1 MKRKTASILFLTA
14 LVATASSAATNGSI
28 YVGPMASGEAVR
40 ILSTAYVLQPLTN
53 ACPDCL
59 GIVVGPADLSNST
72 IVNRLQAAHETG
84 QAVALTNATTASI
97 RRLHDLLA
105 HHGSAQPV
113 PGGAAVDLVAFR
125 KAQRPDGQFHFS
137 SHLLLPRVAASTTG
151 ILTNT
156 DTQRLKRV
164 SKSLR
169 RKLKRELAKLAKQ
182 QQKKQRRLADR
193 NDVQA
198 LNRIFSA
205 TPELPPG
212 PQLGAGPNPNI
223 VQLAESYQSHVIQTD
238 QYSNQIQIV
247 NSVWAAR
254 SFLDSQD
261 LYYVLQE
268 TDFHLWLRSQ
278 PYYWNNTAINLPFEP
293 NPTLIQPS
301 PQTTMEATVDTSS
314 VSHTI
319 GGSVGFNETQGLDVS
334 ASASSTITNS
344 KTTTIP
350 ATNILLDSNLATGQT
365 VWNYYVNDRPQQT
378 ETVTTYQG
386 WIWEIPFSDYQSW
399 QTEFQFNSYA
409 DLNAKWHHSNPAFI
423 CASLTP
429 SVPLPF
435 GRTFAVQPPV
445 VTGVSPSCVNSGDQF
460 TIQGTGMYP
469 SLVQSVL
476 IGGTPVNPANIT
488 TVSDTQINVIAPDTI
503 ECHGT
508 GCTVAVQT
516 TQGTSN
522 TNFPIV
528 ISDFCD

>member
-1 MKRKTASILFLTA
+1 MKKLPLSILFLITL

-40 ILSTAYVLQPLTN
+40 ILSTRYVLQPLTN

-72 IVNRLQAAHETG
+72 IVNRLQAAYEAGH
-84 QAVALTNATTASI
+84 AVALSNGTQASI
-97 RRLHDLLA
+97 ERLHDLLE
-105 HHGSAQPV
+105 HHGSVQPV
-113 PGGAAVDLVAFR
+113 PGGTQLDLAAFR
-125 KAQRPDGQFHFS
+125 KAQRPDGQFNFR

-169 RKLKRELAKLAKQ
+169 RKLRRKLVKRRTI
-182 QQKKQRRLADR
+182 QRLQAADIA
-193 NDVQA
+193 DIQA

-268 TDFHLWLRSQ
+268 TDFHLWLKSQ
-278 PYYWNNTAINLPFEP
+278 PSFWSNNASSSPYEP
-293 NPTLIQPS
+293 NPILIQPS

-350 ATNILLDSNLATGQT
+350 PINILLDSNLATGET
-365 VWNYYVNDRPQQT
+365 NWTYVVNDRPHQT
-378 ETVTTYQG
+378 ETITTYQG
-386 WIWEIPFSDYQSW
+386 WIWEIPFSDYQSS

-409 DLNAKWHHSNPAFI
+409 DLNAKWHHGYPAFI

-445 VTGVSPSCVNSGDQF
+445 VTGVNPSCVNSGDQF
-460 TIQGTGMYP
+460 TIQGTGLYP

-488 TVSDTQINVIAPDTI
+488 TVSDTQINVIAPDTFA
-503 ECHGT
+503 CHGT
-508 GCTVAVQT
+508 GCSVAVQT

-522 TNFPIV
+522 TNFTIV
-528 ISDFCD
+528 ISDFCN